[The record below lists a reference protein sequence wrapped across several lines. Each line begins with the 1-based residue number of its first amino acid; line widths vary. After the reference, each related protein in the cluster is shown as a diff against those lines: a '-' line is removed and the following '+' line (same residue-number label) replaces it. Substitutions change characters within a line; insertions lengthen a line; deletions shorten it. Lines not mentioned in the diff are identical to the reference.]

1 MYIHIYHQVRG
12 VFAVVSA
19 GLAATVRK
27 IPAYKMQ
34 VDARP
39 DNGDMQP
46 LTLYGYESSKY
57 RSFFLF
63 YKGEL

>member
-1 MYIHIYHQVRG
+1 MYVCTHTHTHTYAPHQVRG

-19 GLAATVRK
+19 GLAATVRM

-34 VDARP
+34 VDARQ

-46 LTLYGYESSKY
+46 LTLYGYESS
-57 RSFFLF
+57 
-63 YKGEL
+63 E